1 MVMSSSLMRRVNREN
16 LPSSRCNRKQGA
28 SIRKFKSNGCSA
40 DFCHFSNNLGRYSSI
55 TAIIFEVKHRGGT
68 VTCKPSGLVRMLMFR
83 AVIRVR
89 MMIWP
94 KSLSGMIL
102 LVAIKRGGVW
112 IETRRRF
119 LKTRSCFFENDFAF
133 LFLDYYLAAFR
144 V

>member
-1 MVMSSSLMRRVNREN
+1 
-16 LPSSRCNRKQGA
+16 
-28 SIRKFKSNGCSA
+28 
-40 DFCHFSNNLGRYSSI
+40 
-55 TAIIFEVKHRGGT
+55 
-68 VTCKPSGLVRMLMFR
+68 MLMFR

-89 MMIWP
+89 MMICP